1 MSVWRTRI
9 ERVIAAYLRVKDE
22 FGPIRKMHVPDADEA
37 VRVVDRRGLLVVR
50 GDTEFGELKKA
61 SSESAVM

>member
-22 FGPIRKMHVPDADEA
+22 FRPIRKVHVPDADEA